1 MMKYVIL
8 TFLSLTVLFSCG
20 TTEITDDNFTD
31 IIEMKNPPVI
41 ELEELEFD
49 FGTVIEGAEIRKTFR
64 FKNNGKGPLVI
75 ADINGSCGCTVA
87 KNWSN
92 QPILSGESGSVD
104 IVFNTEGRV
113 GDNTKFITITANT
126 QPADTKIK
134 LTGTV
139 VGPNQN

>member
-1 MMKYVIL
+1 MKNFIL
-8 TFLSLTVLFSCG
+8 LSLSAILLFSCNDN
-20 TTEITDDNFTD
+20 EITEENFTD

-41 ELEELEFD
+41 ELEESEFD
-49 FGTVIEGAEIRKTFR
+49 FGNVIEGTEIRRTFK
-64 FKNNGKGPLVI
+64 FTNTGSGPLVI

-87 KNWSN
+87 KNWPKN
-92 QPILSGESGSVD
+92 PVLSGESGSVD

-113 GDNTKFITITANT
+113 GDNIKFITITANT

-139 VGPNQN
+139 IGPDQN

>member
-1 MMKYVIL
+1 MKSIIL
-8 TFLSLTVLFSCG
+8 ALFSPLLLLSCG
-20 TTEITDDNFTD
+20 NTEITEENFTD

-41 ELEELEFD
+41 ELEETEFD

-64 FKNNGKGPLVI
+64 FKNIGKGPLVI
-75 ADINGSCGCTVA
+75 ADINGSCGCTIA
-87 KNWSN
+87 KNWPK
-92 QPILSGESGSVD
+92 QPVLRGESGTVD

>member
-1 MMKYVIL
+1 MNYQIL
-8 TFLSLTVLFSCG
+8 AFIAIAFLFSCG
-20 TTEITDDNFTD
+20 TTELTEDNFTD

-41 ELEELEFD
+41 ELEESEFD
-49 FGTVIEGAEIRKTFR
+49 FGTVIEGTEIRKTFR
-64 FKNNGKGPLVI
+64 FENTGKGPLVI
-75 ADINGSCGCTVA
+75 ADINGSCGCTIA
-87 KNWSN
+87 KNWSK

-113 GDNTKFITITANT
+113 GSNTKFITITANT

-139 VGPNQN
+139 VGPDQN